1 MGFFCGLAGLLRGIS
16 QGQAVYLYYI
26 EQYNDQQYIY
36 IISNNIITSCI
47 LI

>member
-1 MGFFCGLAGLLRGIS
+1 MGPFVGW
-16 QGQAVYLYYI
+16 QGCSEGFPEGEAVYLYYI